1 VSNNV
6 KKTGPFDAKTVESLI
21 LLMAEHDLSEIYLRE
36 GDQRVRLR
44 RGGTSTVAVPAV
56 AVPHAPA
63 HHAAPTPKPADP
75 TPLAAPK
82 KHLLEIKSETVGMFY
97 AQPKPGDPPYVK
109 LGDRVTPNKPVGMI
123 VVMKT
128 NHELQ
133 AGCTGTIVEILV
145 ENEQS
150 VDFGQVLFR
159 VDPS

>member
-6 KKTGPFDAKTVESLI
+6 KKNGPFDAKTVESLI

-44 RGGTSTVAVPAV
+44 RGSTPPIAVPAV
-56 AVPHAPA
+56 AIPHAPVHPA
-63 HHAAPTPKPADP
+63 SAAASPAQPTPP
-75 TPLAAPK
+75 TAPK

-109 LGDRVTPNKPVGMI
+109 LGDRVTPTKPVGMI

-133 AGCTGTIVEILV
+133 AGCTGSIVEILV

-159 VDPS
+159 VDPA

>member
-44 RGGTSTVAVPAV
+44 RGSAAPIAAPAV
-56 AVPHAPA
+56 VIPHAPTLSA
-63 HHAAPTPKPADP
+63 PAEPTPS
-75 TPLAAPK
+75 AAPK
-82 KHLLEIKSETVGMFY
+82 KHLLEIKSETVGLFY

-109 LGDRVTPNKPVGMI
+109 LGDRVTPTKPVGMI

-128 NHELQ
+128 NHELA
-133 AGCTGTIVEILV
+133 AGVTGTIVEILV
-145 ENEQS
+145 ENEHA

>member
-44 RGGTSTVAVPAV
+44 RGGAAPIAAPAV
-56 AVPHAPA
+56 VIPHGPALPAPA
-63 HHAAPTPKPADP
+63 AAPSEP
-75 TPLAAPK
+75 TPSAAAK
-82 KHLLEIKSETVGMFY
+82 KHLLEIKSETVGLFY

-109 LGDRVTPNKPVGMI
+109 LGDRVTPTKPVGMI

-128 NHELQ
+128 NHELA
-133 AGCTGTIVEILV
+133 AGVTGTIVEILV
-145 ENEQS
+145 ENEQA

-159 VDPS
+159 VEPS